1 MANGTIA
8 FDTLQTSGQITGTAK
23 SVDTDYVVNGS
34 AKQRITFTM
43 AGTIN
48 SSLNTT
54 SITDE
59 GTGIFKIT
67 MDNAMSDTSFSVA
80 TSGSADEGTYYRDLY
95 VMGDQNLATN
105 TYEVQCSS
113 LGSSFYDATRV
124 ECILVGDLA

>member
-23 SVDTDYVVNGS
+23 SVDTDYVVSGVP
-34 AKQRITFTM
+34 KQRITFTM
-43 AGTIN
+43 VGTIN

-67 MDNAMSDTSFSVA
+67 MDNALSDTSFSVA

-105 TYEVQCSS
+105 TYEVQCNLS
-113 LGSSFYDATRV
+113 GSSFYDATRV
-124 ECILVGDLA
+124 ECILVGELA

>member
-23 SVDTDYVVNGS
+23 SVDTDFVVSGVP
-34 AKQRITFTM
+34 KQRITFTM
-43 AGTIN
+43 VGTIN

-67 MDNAMSDTSFSVA
+67 MDNALSDTSFSVA

-105 TYEVQCSS
+105 TYEVQCNLS
-113 LGSSFYDATRV
+113 GSSFYDATRV
-124 ECILVGDLA
+124 ECILVGELA

>member
-23 SVDTDYVVNGS
+23 SVDTDFVVSGVP
-34 AKQRITFTM
+34 KQRITFTM
-43 AGTIN
+43 VGTIN

-67 MDNAMSDTSFSVA
+67 MDNALSDTSFSVA

-105 TYEVQCSS
+105 TYEVQCNLS
-113 LGSSFYDATRV
+113 GSSFYVATRG
-124 ECILVGDLA
+124 EWILVGELA

>member
-23 SVDTDYVVNGS
+23 SVDTDYVVSGVP
-34 AKQRITFTM
+34 KQRITFTM
-43 AGTIN
+43 VGTIN

-67 MDNAMSDTSFSVA
+67 MDNHMSDTSFSVA

-105 TYEVQCSS
+105 TYEVQCNLS
-113 LGSSFYDATRV
+113 GSSFYDATRV
-124 ECILVGDLA
+124 ECILVGELA